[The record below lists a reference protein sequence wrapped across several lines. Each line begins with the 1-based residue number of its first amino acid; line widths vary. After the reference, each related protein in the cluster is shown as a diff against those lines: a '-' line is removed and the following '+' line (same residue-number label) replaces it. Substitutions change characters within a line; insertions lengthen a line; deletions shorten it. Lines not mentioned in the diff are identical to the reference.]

1 MTFMRGSRALAP
13 SSLQLLANS
22 ISGDTVRPGQIL
34 SPMSPTLPAA
44 ITDILAV
51 GRRLDGRGL
60 ALATTGNYSV
70 RLDDGRIAV
79 TVSGRHKG
87 RLTAD
92 DVTQI
97 DLQGRPLDAR
107 LPSAEAILHACVYRL
122 YPATHAVLH
131 VHSVA
136 SITLTRL
143 LPSAA
148 DVVLE
153 GYETLKIFP
162 GIHTHETRVAIP
174 VLNNSQDMP
183 ELAVELESRLAQLQP
198 PPCAFLLRGHGIYA
212 WGATVDEAEHLVEAL
227 EQLLSCELEA
237 LRVGRGAQ
245 AITGASV

>member
-1 MTFMRGSRALAP
+1 MP
-13 SSLQLLANS
+13 
-22 ISGDTVRPGQIL
+22 
-34 SPMSPTLPAA
+34 PTLPAA
-44 ITDILAV
+44 VADIIAV
-51 GRRLDGRGL
+51 GRRLDSRSL

-92 DVTQI
+92 DVTQM
-97 DLQGRPLDAR
+97 DLHGRALDAR
-107 LPSAEAILHACVYRL
+107 QPSAEAILHASVYRL
-122 YPATHAVLH
+122 YPSANAVLH

-143 LPSAA
+143 LPAGA

-162 GIHTHETRVAIP
+162 GIRTHESRVQIP

-183 ELAVELESRLAQLQP
+183 ELALELESRLARVQP

-212 WGATVDEAEHLVEAL
+212 WGATVDEAEHVVEAL

-237 LRVGRGAQ
+237 LRVAPGSR
-245 AITGASV
+245 AITGATA